1 MWLEAITVR
10 TATLEDLEQQIP
22 SLLQQLS
29 VDSPDV
35 EVNAYTRYPTNRDL
49 SFHLLRSDETSNPT
63 SEGVRLADAL
73 RAYGSVDHSIWQSI
87 PRT

>member
-10 TATLEDLEQQIP
+10 TATLDDLEQQIP
-22 SLLQQLS
+22 TLLRQLS

-49 SFHLLRSDETSNPT
+49 SLHLIHSDETSNPT

-73 RAYGSVDHSIWQSI
+73 RTYGSVDHSIWQSI

>member
-10 TATLEDLEQQIP
+10 TATLDDLEQQIP

-29 VDSPDV
+29 VDSPEV
-35 EVNAYTRYPTNRDL
+35 EVSAYTRYPTNRDL
-49 SFHLLRSDETSNPT
+49 SLHLIHNDETSNPT
-63 SEGVRLADAL
+63 SQGVRLADAL
-73 RAYGSVDHSIWQSI
+73 RTYGSVDHSIWQSI